1 MAKEK
6 AQVTTGLD
14 GRDNYQ
20 SPQFQVKY
28 QKPAGTYTRG
38 GQTRIR
44 YASASAKLVVQF
56 DPVTKTS
63 VLVNQRLDANGAAL
77 PLVESDK
84 VASIGMDGQWKDID
98 TENFP
103 GLDKELQNKNSR
115 VNKDIDRQIIDTYQE
130 GYAEQFGSPP
140 DRTTTEEGIGRS
152 GEKRFQA
159 AAIPQSAN
167 TGAKKEYAIPRDRG
181 GQGGTDGVDAVLEE
195 RSQGDLNKFKGIP
208 AKPIGKEGNDIRY
221 PDGNVT
227 GDFIRFGA
235 IEYKSKS
242 GGSGEGGDGTTVS
255 AGGSRWNDANGRK
268 LKIIG
273 STVSLPIQSGISDS
287 VSVGWNEDTMNP
299 IQAAGMGLGQA
310 LMEGDKLAESAAGM
324 AEDLGNASD
333 EMKTLIS
340 NAMVGKAVGSN
351 VLSRMTGGIMNPNLE
366 LLFQAPQLRP
376 FNFSFR
382 MTPRDVDE
390 AKKVKKIIRFFK
402 QNMTPQRSEA
412 DLFLKAPNVFQ
423 IEYLHNGN
431 PHPGLN
437 RIKSPCAL
445 QSCNVDYTS
454 EGTYM
459 TFPDGTM
466 VSYVMNLSFMEL
478 EPIYADEYDEVDS
491 TQELIGY

>member
-1 MAKEK
+1 
-6 AQVTTGLD
+6 
-14 GRDNYQ
+14 
-20 SPQFQVKY
+20 
-28 QKPAGTYTRG
+28 
-38 GQTRIR
+38 
-44 YASASAKLVVQF
+44 
-56 DPVTKTS
+56 
-63 VLVNQRLDANGAAL
+63 
-77 PLVESDK
+77 
-84 VASIGMDGQWKDID
+84 
-98 TENFP
+98 
-103 GLDKELQNKNSR
+103 
-115 VNKDIDRQIIDTYQE
+115 
-130 GYAEQFGSPP
+130 
-140 DRTTTEEGIGRS
+140 
-152 GEKRFQA
+152 
-159 AAIPQSAN
+159 
-167 TGAKKEYAIPRDRG
+167 
-181 GQGGTDGVDAVLEE
+181 
-195 RSQGDLNKFKGIP
+195 
-208 AKPIGKEGNDIRY
+208 
-221 PDGNVT
+221 
-227 GDFIRFGA
+227 
-235 IEYKSKS
+235 
-242 GGSGEGGDGTTVS
+242 
-255 AGGSRWNDANGRK
+255 
-268 LKIIG
+268 
-273 STVSLPIQSGISDS
+273 
-287 VSVGWNEDTMNP
+287 MNP

-351 VLSRMTGGIMNPNLE
+351 VLSRMTGGILNPNLQ